1 MGYENEDRAEQ
12 PRDMPAA
19 ESGAVL
25 GLALA
30 AASREKADAFL
41 EEQTASV
48 RMQREAGVAEK
59 QARILDLQIQDLERE
74 DVVRH
79 WSLRVRH
86 ISDVMKLAFELAV
99 AFIVLAIAFGIG
111 AALWSAAHDD
121 SLVIEAFS
129 VPPDMA
135 ARGLTGQAVAAQLQD
150 KLLAMQAATDSGR
163 PAESY
168 SSSWGNDIKVEIPNT
183 GISISEFYRYLA
195 TWLGKQTHIRGE
207 VYRSA
212 EGIVIAARAGSD
224 GGTKASGDERDLDK
238 LLQQSAETIYR
249 QTQPYRY
256 AVFLANQFKF
266 DAARDAYEQLA
277 NGGAPLDRVWAQIG
291 LGSLYDYTDPP
302 RGLEFNRKAAQLSPS
317 FALPWTNLSYEDGSF
332 GRDEAALA
340 EAQTGLRLLEQGD
353 AELSERAARISLPNA
368 RATVGFAVGDFGA
381 ALRDYQECA
390 QLPDYGGMVEGARG
404 AIPAVLALLHQQA
417 AARAA
422 LSEIPPA
429 QSAPGNL
436 FDPGG
441 RVVAYYW
448 LGDWTSTIAMG
459 RKTEAV
465 TNTPNALPGLSE
477 AYKHLFLAGQV
488 WPYVARALAETGDL
502 KGAHALINRTPADCY
517 TCMRNRADI
526 AAVEGNWNNASLW
539 FARAVAAAP
548 SIPMGYFDW
557 GRVLMKKGDVDG
569 AIAKFSAAHE
579 KGPHFADPLEVWG
592 EALMQ
597 KNRSDLAVAK
607 FEEANRYAPR
617 WGRLHLKWGEALSFL
632 GRSDEARAQFQTAGA
647 LDMSAADRAALVRQ
661 KAKL

>member
-1 MGYENEDRAEQ
+1 MGYENEDAAER
-12 PRDMPAA
+12 PRDTPALD
-19 ESGAVL
+19 SGAAL

-30 AASREKADAFL
+30 AASRAKADVFL

-150 KLLAMQAATDSGR
+150 RLLTMQAATDSGR

-168 SSSWGNDIKVEIPNT
+168 SNSWGNDIKVEIPNT

-207 VYRSA
+207 VYRST
-212 EGIVIAARAGSD
+212 EGIVIAARAGAD
-224 GGTKASGDERDLDK
+224 GGTKVSGDEHDLDK
-238 LLQQSAETIYR
+238 LLQQSAEAIYR
-249 QTQPYRY
+249 RTQPYRY

-266 DAARDAYEQLA
+266 DAARETYEQLA
-277 NGGAPLDRVWAQIG
+277 NEGAPLDRVWAQIG

-302 RGLEFNRKAAQLSPS
+302 RGPEHNRKAAELSPG
-317 FALPWTNLSYEDGSF
+317 FALPWGNLSYEHGSF
-332 GRDEAALA
+332 GNDEAALA
-340 EAQTGLRLLEQGD
+340 EAKTGLHLLEQGD

-368 RATVGFAVGDFGA
+368 RATVDFALNDFGA
-381 ALRDYQECA
+381 SLRDYQECV
-390 QLPDYGGMVEGARG
+390 QLPDYSGMVEGARD
-404 AIPAVLALLHQQA
+404 AIPAVLALLHQPT
-417 AARAA
+417 AARVA

-429 QSAPGNL
+429 KGAPGNL
-436 FDPGG
+436 FDPGAG
-441 RVVAYYW
+441 VVAYYW

-459 RKTEAV
+459 RRTEAV
-465 TNTPNALPGLSE
+465 TNAPNALPGISE

-488 WPYVARALAETGDL
+488 WPYVARAMAETGDR
-502 KGAHALINRTPADCY
+502 KAAHALIDRSLPDCY

-526 AAVEGNWNNASLW
+526 DTVEGNWNGASFW

-548 SIPMGYFDW
+548 SIPMAYFDW

-569 AIAKFSAAHE
+569 AIAKFAQAHE
-579 KGPHFADPLEVWG
+579 KGPHFADPLELWG
-592 EALMQ
+592 EALMR
-597 KNRSDLAVAK
+597 KSRSDLALAK
-607 FEEANRYAPR
+607 FEEANKYAPR
-617 WGRLHLKWGEALSFL
+617 WGRLHLKWGEALSYL
-632 GRSDEARAQFQTAGA
+632 GRKDEARAQFQAASGMD
-647 LDMSAADRAALVRQ
+647 LSAADRRSL
-661 KAKL
+661 AK